1 MQVAQTL
8 RKASSDTN
16 ARARSQ
22 SNIIKHHRKYGAF
35 GQSAQGFVKQM
46 IKKVDDRDTYLKRG
60 I

>member
-35 GQSAQGFVKQM
+35 GQNEIRQTNNYEG
-46 IKKVDDRDTYLKRG
+46 R
-60 I
+60 